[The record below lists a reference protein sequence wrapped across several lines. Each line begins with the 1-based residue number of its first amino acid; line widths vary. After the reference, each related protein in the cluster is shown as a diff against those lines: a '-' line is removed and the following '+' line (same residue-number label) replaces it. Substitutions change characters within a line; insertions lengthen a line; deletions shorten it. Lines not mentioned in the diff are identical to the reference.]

1 MLFALGSCR
10 ARFNNHQNAAQNFGV
25 VFGDN
30 ITKEQAFNDWAGS
43 VPRAVAVCTTKDG
56 NQLATGQVQGM
67 RGNRLYAATLYS
79 PTRKKSYS
87 DSVPVLDLSDLNLVL
102 DSPLSSS
109 TACPAFGEGGYVLAE
124 RSVTYMF
131 RTAGAPQAYCTY
143 TTNQGYTSHS
153 GSDVIYTDTSVNSVL
168 YTLTGRIPTT
178 FNGTVTPAYQSYTAS
193 AFVGYLPIGAAQ
205 SSGYMFGTIDGGYRF
220 QQSGRNAQGQFW
232 SNPAVFYDGN
242 GISGSVSASTDR
254 NLRISMS
261 VSGANETPNPVWMGA
276 IILIGKSYFMMRYDI
291 GQDADI
297 MSNATLVPG
306 TFASFTTNVQNYSY
320 PDRVSL

>member
-30 ITKEQAFNDWAGS
+30 ITKEQAINDWPGC
-43 VPRAVAVCTTKDG
+43 VPRAIAVCATKNG
-56 NQLATGQVQGM
+56 SQLSTGQVQGM

-87 DSVPVLDLSDLNLVL
+87 DPTPTLGLSNLNLVL
-102 DSPLSSS
+102 NAPLSNT

-131 RTAGAPQAYCTY
+131 RTTGAPQAYCSY
-143 TTNQGYTSHS
+143 TTNQAFTSHS

-168 YTLTGRIPTT
+168 YTLSGRIPTSIE
-178 FNGTVTPAYQSYTAS
+178 GTVTPAYQSYTAS
-193 AFVGYLPIGAAQ
+193 AFVGYMPIGAAQ
-205 SSGYMFGTIDGGYRF
+205 SAGYMFGTIDGGYRF

-242 GISGSVSASTDR
+242 GISGSVIANADR

-261 VSGANETPNPVWMGA
+261 VSGANETPVPVWMGA
-276 IILIGKSYFMMRYDI
+276 IILIGKSYFMMRYDF
-291 GQDADI
+291 GQDADVI
-297 MSNATLVPG
+297 SNATLVPG
-306 TFASFTTNVQNYSY
+306 EFASFTSNVQNYSY